1 MNQFV
6 YNPNGSSS
14 NSNPFYKTYAN
25 DGPYIY
31 SLRFIIVHSGTLE
44 SGHYKCMTADAMDKY
59 HLFSDRDHN
68 ACRSK
73 EYTNYFGHKRRPRCE
88 TAYVLGY
95 VKVQREDSYLFTKK
109 DNANDIPQG
118 DRIGDALPNSN
129 VDEDIA
135 IELDPVDALPNS
147 NDEMS
152 LNNNNGI
159 QTDRR
164 GKKRRHRND
173 NIESQCGHRYNTRSR
188 AKKRRTST

>member
-1 MNQFV
+1 MRWTNIICLV
-6 YNPNGSSS
+6 IGIIMRVDLRNIPIILD
-14 NSNPFYKTYAN
+14 TN
-25 DGPYIY
+25 DDRVVR
-31 SLRFIIVHSGTLE
+31 LRMS
-44 SGHYKCMTADAMDKY
+44 
-59 HLFSDRDHN
+59 
-68 ACRSK
+68 
-73 EYTNYFGHKRRPRCE
+73 
-88 TAYVLGY
+88 
-95 VKVQREDSYLFTKK
+95 
-109 DNANDIPQG
+109 QG